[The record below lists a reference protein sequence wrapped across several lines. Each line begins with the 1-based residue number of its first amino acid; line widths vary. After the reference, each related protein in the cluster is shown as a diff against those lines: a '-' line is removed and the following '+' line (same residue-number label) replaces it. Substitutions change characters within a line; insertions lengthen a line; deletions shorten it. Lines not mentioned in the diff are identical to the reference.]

1 MNRSSYQM
9 AGNFLFSSEIILT
22 TVIFYVTGPSE
33 LENACS
39 SFINNDEVRKAFRQS
54 IVQSFT
60 QQFDNG

>member
-1 MNRSSYQM
+1 MNRSSYQT
-9 AGNFLFSSEIILT
+9 AGNSLFSSEITLT
-22 TVIFYVTGPSE
+22 TAIFYVTGPSE